1 MAPPPAPP
9 TSPSLAAG
17 WAAVLDAS
25 TDALAL
31 LDELGRVVWANAGW
45 AQVTGLAPAQAFG
58 TPIATLLPGPAD
70 GVPDWPGLL
79 RDGAP
84 QQDLPL
90 RWHRAGGELR
100 HGLLALRRLG
110 AEEALPP
117 AHWLLRLHDTTE
129 QHRLSEEAR
138 HKAELLDMTQEVG
151 RLAVWEREIP
161 AGTGRWDRH
170 MFHFFGLPE
179 GDGTPSF
186 EEAAQRIHPDD
197 RLPES
202 YLASTRA
209 AGRYEHHYRIVLPD
223 GSVRRVHSHWE
234 VKTSP
239 TGVPDRAIGLL
250 VDDTEVYRLADAYD
264 KTNAHLKLAVEAANI
279 TVWRHDLALDRFFYN
294 DRGFRILGMPP
305 RPEGISRAELRA
317 LIHPDDLPG
326 IVASAE
332 QSLLTDDPVDVQ
344 ARYRRIDGS
353 WAHILTRRA
362 VRRNDKG
369 EPVEFIGVGLDI
381 TAQVER
387 LREASELAE
396 RLQIAVNAAGVGV
409 WSRDPDNP
417 RATWNEQMFRIT
429 GRPPHLGGPTREEWI
444 NEIVHP
450 DDRAAIRAARA
461 AATRETMSLE
471 HECRIVRPDGEV
483 RWLVHRVRRE
493 RRDGVLMVFG
503 VTLDVTERVRAEMAL
518 RSVNERVALA
528 ARSVGMGTWEWNVD
542 TGEAVWDEAMFRLR
556 GMPPQREALNAAQRL
571 AMTHPDDVEGVK
583 AALRQA
589 ARNTG
594 PTSYEFRVVWPD
606 GTIRWLASRSTPAPD
621 AAGGST
627 KRIGVNWD
635 VTESKKAEERQRE
648 HDLALRESRAKSEF
662 LSRMSH
668 ELRTPLNAV
677 LGFAQLLLI
686 GKDALP
692 PQARH
697 KIAHI
702 QSAGE
707 HLLALIDDVLDLSS
721 LDSEQLRLDLQPV
734 PLHQVL
740 REALPLVE
748 TLARSHG
755 VTLHAGTLDGTVLVD
770 RTRLRQMLINL
781 LSNAIKYNRPL
792 GHVSV
797 TSLVE
802 REQVLLQVQ
811 DTGLGMTPEQLAHL
825 FEPFN
830 RLGREREGIE
840 GTGIGLAVVKAL
852 ARRMNGE
859 ITVESQA
866 GRGST
871 FTVRLPRVA
880 EPAPSQDGSTPTA
893 AQQVAHPSAP
903 TLMAARRGSV
913 LYIEDNP
920 VNVLLVEELIRMRPG
935 ITLSTATTGVGGVA
949 QAAQLRPDL
958 ILIDIQLPDI
968 DGFEVLR
975 HLRQQASTSQTP
987 CIALSAN
994 AMPDDIARARNAGF
1008 ADYWTK
1014 PIDFANFLAALDLRF
1029 PALPRGHDQ

>member
-1 MAPPPAPP
+1 MAPPPASP
-9 TSPSLAAG
+9 TSPSPAPG

-25 TDALAL
+25 GDALAL
-31 LDELGRVVWANAGW
+31 LDDQGSVVWANA
-45 AQVTGLAPAQAFG
+45 AFARVTG
-58 TPIATLLPGPAD
+58 
-70 GVPDWPGLL
+70 PDWPELL
-79 RDGAP
+79 VGHSHAP
-84 QQDLPL
+84 ERPLTWQDPS
-90 RWHRAGGELR
+90 GEQH
-100 HGLLALRRLG
+100 HGKLTLRRLR
-110 AEEALPP
+110 ADESLPP
-117 AHWLLRLHDTTE
+117 ATWLLRLVDTTE
-129 QHRLSEEAR
+129 LQRLTDQA
-138 HKAELLDMTQEVG
+138 HHQAELLDMTQEVG
-151 RLAVWEREIP
+151 RLAVWERDIP
-161 AGTGRWDRH
+161 GGTGRWDRH
-170 MFHFFGLPE
+170 MFRLFGLPE

-186 EEAAQRIHPDD
+186 DEAAQRIHPDD

-223 GSVRRVHSHWE
+223 GTVRRVHSHWE

-239 TGVPDRAIGLL
+239 TGEPDRAIGLL

-264 KTNAHLKLAVEAANI
+264 KTNTHLKLAVEAANI
-279 TVWRHDLALDRFFYN
+279 SVWRHDLAFDRFFYN
-294 DRGFRILGMPP
+294 DRGFRILGFEP

-332 QSLLTDDPVDVQ
+332 QSLRSDEPVDVQ
-344 ARYRRIDGS
+344 ARYRRTDGT

-381 TAQVER
+381 SSQVEQ
-387 LREASELAE
+387 LREASERADL
-396 RLQIAVNAAGVGV
+396 LQTAVSAAGVGV
-409 WSRDPDNP
+409 WSRTPDNP
-417 RATWNEQMFRIT
+417 RANWNEQMFRIT
-429 GRPPHLGGPTREEWI
+429 GRPQHLGGPTREEWL

-450 DDRAAIRAARA
+450 DDRDALRAAR
-461 AATRETMSLE
+461 MSPSADASSVE
-471 HECRIVRPDGEV
+471 HEGRIVRPDGEV

-493 RRDGVLMVFG
+493 RRAGVPMVFG
-503 VTLDVTERVRAEMAL
+503 VTLDVTERVLAEMAL

-528 ARSVGMGTWEWNVD
+528 ARSVGMGTWEWNVE
-542 TGEAVWDEAMFRLR
+542 TGEAMWDEAMFRLR
-556 GMPPQREALNAAQRL
+556 GMEPQPTALNAEQRI
-571 AMTHPDDVEGVK
+571 ATTHPDDVELVK
-583 AALRQA
+583 AALREA

-594 PTSYEFRVVWPD
+594 PTSYEFRVIRPD
-606 GTIRWLASRSTPAPD
+606 GSVRWLASRSTPAPD
-621 AAGGST
+621 PSGRST

-635 VTESKKAEERQRE
+635 VTESKNAEERQRAHE
-648 HDLALRESRAKSEF
+648 LALRESQAKSEF

-686 GKDALP
+686 GKEGLTS
-692 PQARH
+692 QARG
-697 KIAHI
+697 KVAHI

-734 PLHQVL
+734 RLHEVL

-748 TLARSHG
+748 TLSRNHG
-755 VTLHAGTLDGTVLVD
+755 VTLHTGELEGTVIGD

-781 LSNAIKYNRPL
+781 LSNAIKYNRPR
-792 GHVSV
+792 GRVTV
-797 TSLVE
+797 TSAIEGEHVQLLVH
-802 REQVLLQVQ
+802 

-852 ARRMNGE
+852 ARRMQGE
-859 ITVESQA
+859 VRVESQA
-866 GRGST
+866 GVGST
-871 FTVRLPRVA
+871 FTVRLPR
-880 EPAPSQDGSTPTA
+880 APDAGTA
-893 AQQVAHPSAP
+893 QPSAP
-903 TLMAARRGSV
+903 TATPGVPATPPSPLTRRGSL

-935 ITLSTATTGVGGVA
+935 LTLASAPTGMAGVA
-949 QAAQLRPDL
+949 LAAQLRPDL

-968 DGFEVLR
+968 DGFDVLR
-975 HLRQQASTSQTP
+975 HLRQQAGTSTIP

-994 AMPDDIARARNAGF
+994 AMPDDIARARHAGF

-1014 PIDFANFLAALDLRF
+1014 PIDFANFLAALDARF
-1029 PALPRGHDQ
+1029 PASPRGHDQ